1 MRQNLRKL
9 RANALS
15 ACFVKTQRVAK
26 AFTRIDELLRDGWEE
41 TFCRSLLLFGNSRA
55 GKTHIV
61 TNYIRLR
68 EEEAANP
75 DDRLR
80 IVLVEV
86 PSGCTLKSFAEE
98 LLTALGDADPAY
110 GSLTEKS
117 RRVAYLIETQAL
129 DLIVIDEVQ
138 RLIDADTDKV
148 KRDVANWITALLNRR
163 LCPLLLVGER
173 KAERVFADNMHLA
186 GRTLGEIVLDPYDWS
201 VKEDQDEF
209 RGVLHMLDKALGMEV
224 LAGLGQMD
232 TAIRVYAYSQ
242 GLLGQAA
249 TLVERGRAIALR
261 AGRPQITHDLLA
273 EAVDEL
279 RIGGERRKVN
289 PFRVVSIDKV
299 EPATSSVDRDL
310 TPRRSYRRKGGGHL
324 LVLGGQS

>member
-1 MRQNLRKL
+1 MQRNPRQR

-15 ACFVKTQRVAK
+15 ACFVATSRAK
-26 AFTRIDELLRDGWEE
+26 LAFTRIDELLRDGWEQ
-41 TFCRSLLLFGNSRA
+41 TFCRSLLLFGHSRA

-61 TNYIRLR
+61 TNYIRAR
-68 EEEAANP
+68 VDEVADP
-75 DDRLR
+75 DQRLR

-86 PSGCTLKSFAEE
+86 PSGCTLKNFAEE

-117 RRVAYLIETQAL
+117 RRVADLIEHQRL

-173 KAERVFADNMHLA
+173 KAERVFADNMHLE
-186 GRTLGEIVLDPYDWS
+186 GRTFGEIVLDPYDWS
-201 VKEDQDEF
+201 VQQDQDEF
-209 RGVLHMLDKALGMEV
+209 RVVLHMLDKSLDMEV

-249 TLVERGRAIALR
+249 TLAERGRAIALR
-261 AGRPQITHDLLA
+261 AGRPKITHDLLA

-279 RIGGERRKVN
+279 RIGVDRRKVN
-289 PFRVVSIDKV
+289 PFRVASVDQVQPAAPSIDRH
-299 EPATSSVDRDL
+299 PA
-310 TPRRSYRRKGGGHL
+310 PRRRHRNTAGGDMPQIGDDA
-324 LVLGGQS
+324 

>member
-1 MRQNLRKL
+1 MPYEPWNQH
-9 RANALS
+9 ANALS
-15 ACFVKTQRVAK
+15 SCFVQTRRATK
-26 AFTRIDELLRDGWEE
+26 AFTRIDELIRYGWEA

-61 TNYIRLR
+61 TNFIRLR
-68 EEEAANP
+68 VDEVADP
-75 DDRLR
+75 DQRLR

-98 LLTALGDADPAY
+98 LLTALGDADPGY
-110 GSLTEKS
+110 GSLTDKS
-117 RRVAYLIETQAL
+117 RRVAEMIRFRHLH
-129 DLIVIDEVQ
+129 LIVIDEVQ

-148 KRDVANWITALLNRR
+148 KRDVANWVTALLNQR

-173 KAERVFADNMHLA
+173 KAERVFMDNMHLA
-186 GRTLGEIVLDPYDWS
+186 GRTLGEVVIAPYDWS
-201 VKEDQDEF
+201 VPEDQAEF
-209 RGVLHMLDKALGMEV
+209 RGVLHMLDKAVGMET

-249 TLVERGRAIALR
+249 TLIERARVISLR
-261 AGRPQITHDLLA
+261 DGRPQLTHDLLA

-279 RIGGERRKVN
+279 RIGEERSKLN
-289 PFRVVSIDKV
+289 PFRVGSVTHV
-299 EPATSSVDRDL
+299 EPAPPGDL
-310 TPRRSYRRKGGGHL
+310 NPAPRRRQRRRGDDDSMMVGDDA
-324 LVLGGQS
+324 